1 MRDGSTAV
9 LDGCD
14 GFLLGAETARGPHPI
29 AAVTEAIKL
38 CQEAERCFDYQ
49 GHFEH
54 MKVGSFV
61 SGSEHACLEKLIGKS
76 HFLPAQKWQGFS
88 V

>member
-29 AAVTEAIKL
+29 VAVTEAIKL

-54 MKVGSFV
+54 MKVRSLGSSFPDAFTGV
-61 SGSEHACLEKLIGKS
+61 QIG
-76 HFLPAQKWQGFS
+76 
-88 V
+88 